1 MTILPEARG
10 SMASARKSIKTR
22 THQKSHALR
31 MLLTSGVIRGAD
43 VDPPGMSD
51 SRFQTSPTRTIYPN
65 KSVHTKLVHTTG
77 HKRHVGLLAQW
88 HTTFIDILK
97 EFGKR

>member
-1 MTILPEARG
+1 
-10 SMASARKSIKTR
+10 MASVLKSVKAR

-51 SRFQTSPTRTIYPN
+51 SQFQTSPTRTIYPG
-65 KSVHTKLVHTTG
+65 KPVYTKLVHATG

>member
-1 MTILPEARG
+1 
-10 SMASARKSIKTR
+10 MANAHKLIKSR

-43 VDPPGMSD
+43 VDPPGMAD
-51 SRFQTSPTRTIYPN
+51 PRFQTSPPRTIYPD
-65 KSVHTKLVHTTG
+65 KSVYTKLIHTTG
-77 HKRHVGLLAQW
+77 HNRHLGLLAQW
-88 HTTFIDILK
+88 HTTFVDILK

>member
-1 MTILPEARG
+1 
-10 SMASARKSIKTR
+10 MASAHKSIKAR

-51 SRFQTSPTRTIYPN
+51 SRFQTSPTRTIDPS
-65 KSVHTKLVHTTG
+65 KSVYTKLVHATG

-88 HTTFIDILK
+88 HTTFLDILK